1 MMYSGLIKNNAVL
14 RWLRSHLGMNAA
26 IAVFCTA
33 LFATFWWAAIKQAQT
48 EREEV
53 IAGAIRQNS
62 NLAIA
67 FEEHTTRT
75 IKEVDAAVLFIT
87 HEYARLGTAL
97 DLAGY
102 INDGYIDGKLFTLVG
117 IVSAG
122 GDLLLSTQ
130 PFKPVNLSDRE
141 HIRVHVLRD
150 SGRLFIG
157 KPVLSRAA
165 NTWSI
170 PMTRRITNVD
180 GSFGGVVVALVDPDY
195 FTNFYQKTD
204 LGQYGLVNLVGFDGV
219 SRARRVGKAANS
231 DLEMSNTDVL
241 QEQAKNGVGSF
252 LSSAGAEGVARYT
265 SYRTVQDYTLVV
277 AVGTS
282 QQDVLGAFNA
292 GKRQDY
298 WALVLVIGVI
308 ALFAGLLMSA
318 LARQKRAID
327 ALTASETRFRA
338 TFDQAAIGMARVEP
352 KGRFLQV
359 NQKMCDMLGYSREE
373 LLAMTAFDIVLPEER
388 NAYAGERAQL
398 ISGEFASYSREMRY
412 VRKDGVLLWVNRT
425 VSLVRDAAGL
435 PLYFIRVMEDIT
447 ERKHL
452 QQELQHLA
460 HHDSLTR
467 LPNRKIFYDRLEHA
481 LGQARRRDWNT
492 GVMFIDLDGFK
503 VVNDT
508 LGHGVGDQLLQQ
520 VSARLT
526 QCVRADDTL
535 GRLGGD
541 EFAVIL
547 SEFTRKQDGGLV
559 ARKIIDALAKP
570 FQIDGREVRIT
581 ASIGIAICP
590 PDSSDAGVLLSN
602 ADAAMYAAKKL
613 GKNNYQFFNPDA
625 PAARTRYA

>member
-1 MMYSGLIKNNAVL
+1 MTGKTPTAGNVKVRWLKNN
-14 RWLRSHLGMNAA
+14 LGMNAA
-26 IAVFCTA
+26 IAIFCVA
-33 LFATFWWAAIKQAQT
+33 LLATFWWAALKQAQT

-75 IKEVDAAVLFIT
+75 IREVEAAVLFIT
-87 HEYARLGTAL
+87 HEYARLGTKL
-97 DLAGY
+97 DLAAY
-102 INDGYIDGKLFTLVG
+102 IKDGYIDSRVFTVVDVVG
-117 IVSAG
+117 EG
-122 GDLLLSTQ
+122 GDLLLSSL

-141 HIRVHVLRD
+141 HISVHVQRG
-150 SGRLFIG
+150 SGKFFIG
-157 KPVLSRAA
+157 KPVLSRTV
-165 NTWSI
+165 NRWSI
-170 PMTRRITNVD
+170 PMTRRISNAD
-180 GSFGGVVVALVDPDY
+180 GGFGGVVVALVDPAY

-204 LGQYGLVNLVGFDGV
+204 LGEHGLVNLVGFDGV

-231 DLEMSNTDVL
+231 DLEMSNSDVL
-241 QEQAKNGVGSF
+241 REHAKNGIGSF
-252 LSSAGAEGVARYT
+252 LGSGGTEGIARYV
-265 SYRTVQDYTLVV
+265 SYRTVQDYALVV

-282 QQDVLGAFNA
+282 QHDVLAAFTQ

-298 WALVLVIGVI
+298 WAVLLVSGVI
-308 ALFAGLLMSA
+308 ALFAGLLMRA

-327 ALTASETRFRA
+327 ALSASETRFRA

-352 KGRFLQV
+352 EGRFLQV
-359 NQKMCDMLGYSREE
+359 NQKLCDMLGYTRDE

-388 NAYAGERAQL
+388 YAYAGERAQL

-412 VRKDGVLLWVNRT
+412 VRKDGALLWVNRT
-425 VSLVRDAAGL
+425 VSLVRDAAGQ
-435 PLYFIRVMEDIT
+435 PLYFIRVIEDIT

-452 QQELQHLA
+452 QQELHHLA

-467 LPNRKIFYDRLEHA
+467 LHNRKMFYDRLEHA
-481 LGQARRRDWNT
+481 LDQARRRNWTT

-508 LGHGVGDQLLQQ
+508 LGHSVGDQLLQQ
-520 VSARLT
+520 VSARLA

-547 SEFTRKQDGGLV
+547 SELARKQDGGLV
-559 ARKIIDALAKP
+559 ARKIIDALAEP
-570 FQIDGREVRIT
+570 FQIGAHEVRIT

-590 PDSSDAGVLLSN
+590 PDSGDAGVLLSN

-613 GKNNYQFFNPDA
+613 GRNNYQFYA
-625 PAARTRYA
+625 AAITIPA